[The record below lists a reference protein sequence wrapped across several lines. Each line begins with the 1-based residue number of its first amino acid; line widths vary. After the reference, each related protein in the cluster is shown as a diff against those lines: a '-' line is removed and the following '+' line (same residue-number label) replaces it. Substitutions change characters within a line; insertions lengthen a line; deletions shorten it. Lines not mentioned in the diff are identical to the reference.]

1 MNVFV
6 DTSALYAVL
15 DADDQNHQPAKQTWM
30 DLITQEAD
38 LVSANYVLLET
49 FALVQHRLGM
59 DAVRTLQEDVVPM
72 LRIEW
77 VTEAHHGIGVAA
89 LLTASS
95 RKLCLVDCIGFEIM
109 RRQGIK
115 TAFAFDRRFLQQG
128 FATIP

>member
-15 DADDQNHQPAKQTWM
+15 DADDQNHQPAKQTWV

-49 FALVQHRLGM
+49 FALVQYRLGM

-77 VTEAHHGIGVAA
+77 VTEARHGIGVMA

-95 RKLCLVDCIGFEIM
+95 RKLSLVDCIGFDLV
-109 RRQGIK
+109 
-115 TAFAFDRRFLQQG
+115 FAQIG
-128 FATIP
+128 TVSIPKRPRTG

>member
-59 DAVRTLQEDVVPM
+59 DAARTLQEDVVPM
-72 LRIEW
+72 MRIEW

-89 LLTASS
+89 LLTASIRRLS
-95 RKLCLVDCIGFEIM
+95 LVDCIAFEIM

-115 TAFAFDRRFLQQG
+115 TAFAFDRHFLQQG
-128 FATIP
+128 FVTIP

>member
-1 MNVFV
+1 MNIFV

-30 DLITQEAD
+30 DLITREAD
-38 LVSANYVLLET
+38 LVSTNYVLLET

-59 DAVRTLQEDVVPM
+59 DAARTLQEDVVPM

-77 VTEAHHGIGVAA
+77 VTEAHHGSGVMA

-95 RKLCLVDCIGFEIM
+95 RKLGLVDCIGFEIM

-115 TAFAFDRRFLQQG
+115 IVFAFDRHFLQQG
-128 FATIP
+128 FVTIP

>member
-72 LRIEW
+72 MRIEW

-89 LLTASS
+89 LLTASIRRLS
-95 RKLCLVDCIGFEIM
+95 LVDCIAFDFM

-115 TAFAFDRRFLQQG
+115 TAFAFDRHFLQQG
-128 FATIP
+128 FVTIP